1 MTKIRFTTRLALLM
15 GLASTLLLWLA
26 LDLGF
31 LPDERRA
38 KQDEWQRYSQVVA
51 QNVAH
56 VVQEQQLDTLP
67 LLLNLATSQ
76 YPEIE
81 SIAILDTQGSVIVAS
96 YDHPSAAQ
104 QADGSGVG
112 MVTADIVPEQS
123 IWGRVQLVYRPEGS
137 SWFGQALRYP
147 VPLLLFFGSASTLMS
162 WFLIEQMF
170 KYLNPVSVIPLRVR
184 SALDNLAEGLVF
196 VEPTGT
202 IIYANQA
209 FGQLINTE
217 GSQVLGSNIE
227 QFPWSPVGPGEA
239 GFELP
244 WVKCQRELGAVC
256 GMVLELD
263 LVPSEGPKKYRVNAS
278 PIFANDSKKL
288 RGVLISFDDVTL
300 LQNRKVEL
308 GQIVNTLR
316 KSRDEIAQQNEQLQF
331 LANYDHLTNCFN
343 RRSFW
348 AQYEELWRATSK
360 DQLNIIMIDIDKFKL
375 INDRYGHAAGDEVLE
390 NTGRLLREVVGDS
403 GLVFRYGGE
412 EFALL
417 IPDADVEHAARV
429 AWKIHE
435 QFQWQ
440 KHEDLNITAS
450 LGLSNRQFGAVDLQD
465 LLDQADQCLYAA
477 KRQGRNTV
485 VRFDQ
490 CDDLQP
496 VASMEDLDELSW
508 SANIEY
514 STVTGLLSALAF
526 RCQATAEHSMRVSD
540 LSVAIGRNLL
550 TKRNLYRLEICAL
563 LHDIGKIGVPDAI
576 LHKPGKLTD
585 DEWEVMK
592 RHDEMAVEIIR
603 SSFASEEVA
612 EIIHCHQRKFNS
624 GTGEGSQG
632 SRLPLESRIIAVCDA
647 FDSMIYDHVYRPR
660 VSTQQAI
667 RELQRC
673 SPEQFDPDVVELLAD
688 YVESPTFQN
697 TWKNKVINSL
707 PMSGS
712 AMENQLN
719 KLNEAIEAEDVG
731 MIREVVDSL
740 KTDLDPLDSS
750 QISVAAKKLEN
761 AISSQNKEFDQIA
774 ELAHEMIDLYG
785 SPHPAT
791 VQSHDTVA

>member
-1 MTKIRFTTRLALLM
+1 M
-15 GLASTLLLWLA
+15 
-26 LDLGF
+26 
-31 LPDERRA
+31 
-38 KQDEWQRYSQVVA
+38 
-51 QNVAH
+51 
-56 VVQEQQLDTLP
+56 
-67 LLLNLATSQ
+67 
-76 YPEIE
+76 
-81 SIAILDTQGSVIVAS
+81 
-96 YDHPSAAQ
+96 
-104 QADGSGVG
+104 
-112 MVTADIVPEQS
+112 
-123 IWGRVQLVYRPEGS
+123 
-137 SWFGQALRYP
+137 
-147 VPLLLFFGSASTLMS
+147 
-162 WFLIEQMF
+162 
-170 KYLNPVSVIPLRVR
+170 
-184 SALDNLAEGLVF
+184 
-196 VEPTGT
+196 
-202 IIYANQA
+202 
-209 FGQLINTE
+209 
-217 GSQVLGSNIE
+217 
-227 QFPWSPVGPGEA
+227 
-239 GFELP
+239 
-244 WVKCQRELGAVC
+244 
-256 GMVLELD
+256 
-263 LVPSEGPKKYRVNAS
+263 S
-278 PIFANDSKKL
+278 PII
-288 RGVLISFDDVTL
+288 LISFDDVTL

-550 TKRNLYRLEICAL
+550 TKRNLYRLERSLKEPTSYTFIQYEGEDESKVL
-563 LHDIGKIGVPDAI
+563 GKETFESKDKESAI
-576 LHKPGKLTD
+576 D
-585 DEWEVMK
+585 
-592 RHDEMAVEIIR
+592 
-603 SSFASEEVA
+603 SFARAIGFE
-612 EIIHCHQRKFNS
+612 N
-624 GTGEGSQG
+624 GSFK
-632 SRLPLESRIIAVCDA
+632 D
-647 FDSMIYDHVYRPR
+647 
-660 VSTQQAI
+660 
-667 RELQRC
+667 
-673 SPEQFDPDVVELLAD
+673 
-688 YVESPTFQN
+688 
-697 TWKNKVINSL
+697 
-707 PMSGS
+707 
-712 AMENQLN
+712 
-719 KLNEAIEAEDVG
+719 
-731 MIREVVDSL
+731 
-740 KTDLDPLDSS
+740 
-750 QISVAAKKLEN
+750 
-761 AISSQNKEFDQIA
+761 
-774 ELAHEMIDLYG
+774 
-785 SPHPAT
+785 
-791 VQSHDTVA
+791 